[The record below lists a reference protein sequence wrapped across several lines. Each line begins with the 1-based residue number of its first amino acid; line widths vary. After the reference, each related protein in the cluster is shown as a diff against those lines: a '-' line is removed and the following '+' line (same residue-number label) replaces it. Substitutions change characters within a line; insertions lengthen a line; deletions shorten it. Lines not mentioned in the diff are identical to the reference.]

1 MRIERYSS
9 LLDQILNQHKVDPID
24 EVFLSRE
31 EFNSVLNSAS
41 NEGILD
47 HEGWDSN
54 GEGVVHFT
62 IKHCA
67 IGFFLEE

>member
-9 LLDQILNQHKVDPID
+9 SLDQILNQHKVDPID
-24 EVFLSRE
+24 EVFLNRE

-47 HEGWDSN
+47 HTGCSSD

-62 IKHCA
+62 VKHYA
-67 IGFFLEE
+67 LLFVFDK